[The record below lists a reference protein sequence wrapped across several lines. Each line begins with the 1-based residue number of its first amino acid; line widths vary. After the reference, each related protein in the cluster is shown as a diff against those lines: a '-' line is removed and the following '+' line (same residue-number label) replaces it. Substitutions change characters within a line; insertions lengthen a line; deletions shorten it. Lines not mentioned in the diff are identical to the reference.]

1 MLAALVLGGQLMY
14 LHNVKP
20 SQSQSAQLEQR
31 LIDFAVRIVRLSADL
46 PSSFAGAHF
55 GKQILRSG
63 SAPALLYGE
72 ARAAES
78 DKDFRHK
85 CSIVLKELRET
96 YINLKIIQQSE
107 LYAAER
113 LAALLDEN
121 NQLISIFV
129 RTVRTME
136 AKIKHP

>member
-1 MLAALVLGGQLMY
+1 MPAP
-14 LHNVKP
+14 N
-20 SQSQSAQLEQR
+20 SQSARFEQR
-31 LIDFAVRIVRLSADL
+31 LIDFAVRIVRLSAKL

-72 ARAAES
+72 ARGAES

-85 CSIVLKELRET
+85 CSIALKELRET
-96 YINLKIIQQSE
+96 YINLKIINQSG
-107 LYAAER
+107 LYPADR

-121 NQLISIFV
+121 NQLICIIV
-129 RTVRTME
+129 RTVRTMDN
-136 AKIKHP
+136 KINHSKK